1 MKLNKRII
9 TIALLIILSFVYK
22 TIHPHAIHYFETRQ
36 GVQLNDYILDFI
48 PSYNVAIFVFLI
60 QYISIAV
67 FLIFNIR
74 NYNIMVNTVAAFLI
88 LQTIRLFT
96 IYLLPLE
103 PPEGYVPLKDAILG
117 AIVYSGNIYSKDLFF
132 SGHTSAMYILYFF
145 STTRNQKVFHL
156 CSLSL
161 IIPFI
166 LVQHI
171 HYTIDILGAI
181 FISYLVCY
189 FLRRLYYYT
198 HPEVLTAS
206 KDSSTQASH
215 FPPLWKFKL

>member
-1 MKLNKRII
+1 MKRKKQII
-9 TIALLIILSFVYK
+9 TIFLLIVLSIIYT
-22 TIHPHAIHYFETRQ
+22 TIHPHAIQYFESRQ
-36 GVQLNDYILDFI
+36 GTQLNDYILDVI
-48 PSYNVAIFVFLI
+48 PSYNVALFVFLI

-67 FLIFNIR
+67 FLFFNIR
-74 NYNIMVNTVAAFLI
+74 NYDTMVNVIAAFLI

-96 IYLLPLE
+96 IYMLPLE

-145 STTRNQKVFHL
+145 SRTRNQKVFHL

-171 HYTIDILGAI
+171 HYTIDIIGAVI
-181 FISYLVCY
+181 ISYLVCY

-198 HPEVLTAS
+198 HPEIYINANAS
-206 KDSSTQASH
+206 QNKDDE